1 MSLLDSFSEM
11 SSNNMKSDDTGAG
24 DVSASRSAANVGL
37 STSELDELDELNE
50 EVSLHFRN

>member
-11 SSNNMKSDDTGAG
+11 SSNNMKSDDTGVG
-24 DVSASRSAANVGL
+24 GVSASRSAANVGL